1 MAAFGTGAR
10 QLQGRGGSPGFRFTL
25 YALLSIV
32 IMFLDERSHWL
43 ENARYFLQAAAYP
56 VQLAVSSP
64 SAAWSWLQESFA
76 TRDELRKENNRL
88 RAQQREIEIRSMR
101 FEALQKENAELRGL
115 KEALPAVAERWEVA
129 EVVNVELNSLRQRVL
144 LNRGT
149 SNGVFKGQAV
159 MDEKGL
165 LGQTLHVGPWSSEVI
180 LITDPEHAV
189 PVQIERNGLR
199 TIAVGA
205 GDTASLA
212 LPYLPAN
219 ADVRT
224 GDLLVTSGLGGV
236 FPAGYP
242 VARISEVHH
251 DAVQPLA
258 QVRATPLAGI
268 DLDREAVL
276 VWFRQDHPAAPG
288 AVTMADSKS
297 GNARIQPLLAPP
309 RPAAAPSAEA
319 VTPAS
324 AALAGSKSTATAKS
338 AVTTKGTK
346 PAGGEATPTA
356 RPARAEAALTT
367 QPAGGAAP
375 TTRPAGAEATSTA
388 RPAAPEAA
396 PKRAAA
402 DAAAG
407 TERGAPAKTSRATS
421 TPNTEPGAPP
431 RPSPGTSTPVTEPAA
446 TAEPSP
452 GTSAPGTEPAAA
464 AQPSPAAPEPEQQ

>member
-1 MAAFGTGAR
+1 VAAFGTGAR
-10 QLQGRGGSPGFRFTL
+10 HLQGRGGSPGFRFTL

-64 SAAWSWLQESFA
+64 SAAWSWLQQSTA
-76 TRDELRKENNRL
+76 TRDELRKEINQL
-88 RAQQREIEIRSMR
+88 RAQQREVEIRSMR
-101 FEALQKENAELRGL
+101 FDALQKENAELRGL

-219 ADVRT
+219 ADVKT

-242 VARISEVHH
+242 VARITEVHH

-258 QVRATPLAGI
+258 QVRARPLAGI

-276 VWFRQDHPAAPG
+276 VWFRPDHPAAPG
-288 AVTMADSKS
+288 PATLIDSKS
-297 GNARIQPLLAPP
+297 GNARIQPLPAPP
-309 RPAAAPSAEA
+309 HLAAAANAEPGAGTAAPANAAASGSKSAA
-319 VTPAS
+319 ALKPAPATRAPAS
-324 AALAGSKSTATAKS
+324 AA
-338 AVTTKGTK
+338 
-346 PAGGEATPTA
+346 
-356 RPARAEAALTT
+356 AAH
-367 QPAGGAAP
+367 A
-375 TTRPAGAEATSTA
+375 AGARSEA
-388 RPAAPEAA
+388 
-396 PKRAAA
+396 
-402 DAAAG
+402 
-407 TERGAPAKTSRATS
+407 
-421 TPNTEPGAPP
+421 PGP
-431 RPSPGTSTPVTEPAA
+431 TEPAPRA
-446 TAEPSP
+446 K
-452 GTSAPGTEPAAA
+452 
-464 AQPSPAAPEPEQQ
+464 PSPAAPGPEQQ

>member
-10 QLQGRGGSPGFRFTL
+10 QLQGRGGSPGFRFTV

-64 SAAWSWLQESFA
+64 SAAWSWMQESFE
-76 TRDELRKENNRL
+76 TRDALRKENNRL
-88 RAQQREIEIRSMR
+88 RAQQRAIEIRSMR
-101 FEALQKENAELRGL
+101 FEALQQENAELRGL

-129 EVVNVELNSLRQRVL
+129 EVINVDVNSLRQRVL

-165 LGQTLHVGPWSSEVI
+165 LGQTLHVGPWSTEVI

-189 PVQIERNGLR
+189 PVQIGRNGLR

-219 ADVRT
+219 ADVKV

-242 VARISEVHH
+242 VARVTEVHH

-258 QVRATPLAGI
+258 QVRARPLADI
-268 DLDREAVL
+268 DQDREAVL

-288 AVTMADSKS
+288 TVTMADRHI
-297 GNARIQPLLAPP
+297 GNARMQPLPAPP
-309 RPAAAPSAEA
+309 KPAAPAAEA
-319 VTPAS
+319 ASTPAGSAASGPKGVEKGSAGKPDKAGSATKPPTPTAKPAS
-324 AALAGSKSTATAKS
+324 APKT
-338 AVTTKGTK
+338 
-346 PAGGEATPTA
+346 PPEA
-356 RPARAEAALTT
+356 ARAPRPPREAE
-367 QPAGGAAP
+367 P
-375 TTRPAGAEATSTA
+375 ST
-388 RPAAPEAA
+388 PAAPRSE
-396 PKRAAA
+396 
-402 DAAAG
+402 
-407 TERGAPAKTSRATS
+407 TSDS
-421 TPNTEPGAPP
+421 TP
-431 RPSPGTSTPVTEPAA
+431 
-446 TAEPSP
+446 
-452 GTSAPGTEPAAA
+452 TSAPPASGTETRPRADSAPAPAT
-464 AQPSPAAPEPEQQ
+464 PSAPEQQ